1 MSSETDLKMHGKKIA
16 DGFRGEN
23 PYYWRTV
30 NGFWLVKDNISGM
43 VTSDVNLNKA
53 IKITETEAKKT
64 DYEFEKLTPYEK
76 KP

>member
-1 MSSETDLKMHGKKIA
+1 MSSTTDLKIQGKKISE
-16 DGFRGEN
+16 GFRGEN

-43 VTSDVNLNKA
+43 VTSDVNLSKA
-53 IKITETEAKKT
+53 IKITETEAKNT
-64 DYEFEKLTPYEK
+64 DFEFEKLTPYEK